1 MKVIGLITDTN
12 IKKFYKNK
20 FGSDLGSGINYQI
33 FVTGKHSNGAGKY
46 QIKAVNVNGR
56 KVDISLDFKVGLF
69 EVGAAVINQRVLF
82 FIVKPN
88 CEIVSVRS
96 KFSDKKS

>member
-1 MKVIGLITDTN
+1 MRFFLSFLIFIFVSKVSAQQCCSEVELIEKSSNEELKVIGLITDTN
-12 IKKFYKNK
+12 TKKFYKNK

-56 KVDISLDFKVGLF
+56 KV
-69 EVGAAVINQRVLF
+69 
-82 FIVKPN
+82 
-88 CEIVSVRS
+88 
-96 KFSDKKS
+96 